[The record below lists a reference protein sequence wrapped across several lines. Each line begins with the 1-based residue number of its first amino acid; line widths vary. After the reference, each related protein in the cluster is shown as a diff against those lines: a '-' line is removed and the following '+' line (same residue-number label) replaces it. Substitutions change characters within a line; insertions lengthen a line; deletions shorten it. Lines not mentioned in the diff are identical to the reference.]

1 MRTGVIN
8 DACAS
13 HRRAVGSHRSASLKA
28 SSKARRPTRS
38 TSDRSTSCLGRHL
51 VGAAHRC
58 AVGRNS
64 SRQVPAAR
72 DLPSLVPALGFRWHP
87 AEGVASARCGLERP
101 RWLRPHRRLRRRVL
115 HGRKKR
121 GPCVGNTKRGKGTKV
136 VAATDGAGLPLAI
149 GIASASPHEVKV
161 VEAAL
166 DESFIDEL
174 PERLVGDKAYDSDA
188 LDQRLWDDR
197 GIKLISPHRR
207 GRKRPA
213 TQDGRELRRYKRRW
227 QVERLFAWLHAFRRI
242 VTRYERKAE
251 NFLGF
256 LHIACSVILLRQF

>member
-1 MRTGVIN
+1 M
-8 DACAS
+8 
-13 HRRAVGSHRSASLKA
+13 
-28 SSKARRPTRS
+28 
-38 TSDRSTSCLGRHL
+38 
-51 VGAAHRC
+51 
-58 AVGRNS
+58 
-64 SRQVPAAR
+64 
-72 DLPSLVPALGFRWHP
+72 
-87 AEGVASARCGLERP
+87 
-101 RWLRPHRRLRRRVL
+101 
-115 HGRKKR
+115 
-121 GPCVGNTKRGKGTKV
+121 
-136 VAATDGAGLPLAI
+136 AATDGAGLPLAI